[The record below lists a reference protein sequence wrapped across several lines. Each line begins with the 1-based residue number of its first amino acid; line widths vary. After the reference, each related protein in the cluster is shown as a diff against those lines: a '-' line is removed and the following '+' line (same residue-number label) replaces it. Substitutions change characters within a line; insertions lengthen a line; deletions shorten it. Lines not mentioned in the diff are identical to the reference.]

1 MLLCWVC
8 CHVLCVHL
16 FFSGSVC
23 IADTVLCLN
32 DCYVPLLTSCLF
44 SVMLSSWLL
53 SVLTSWLFLWCWLV
67 SLMAS
72 LLFSVMVIIWHVDY
86 LVEWFLCWIVYYF
99 LWCWLVEAVDVIRRA
114 GEQHLPSQAAQ
125 VRRVDQ
131 SSPDVS
137 RTTGTLIST
146 HFYTRISTLHKLGFL
161 QHFIVEGTTAT
172 GGDRIIKISVDC
184 LTEFHLFSIAW
195 VWESISESLCE
206 LRNHKWTA
214 ERPRKILWTAKS
226 TKFAWQKNE
235 ENVCHVFGIVIMA
248 SPVFIARE

>member
-1 MLLCWVC
+1 M
-8 CHVLCVHL
+8 
-16 FFSGSVC
+16 
-23 IADTVLCLN
+23 
-32 DCYVPLLTSCLF
+32 
-44 SVMLSSWLL
+44 
-53 SVLTSWLFLWCWLV
+53 
-67 SLMAS
+67 
-72 LLFSVMVIIWHVDY
+72 
-86 LVEWFLCWIVYYF
+86 
-99 LWCWLVEAVDVIRRA
+99 DVIRRA
-114 GEQHLPSQAAQ
+114 DEQHLPSQAAQ

-226 TKFAWQKNE
+226 TKFAWQKKWRKCLPCLWYCHHGQPGFHSKRVIRPRERIVLGMIAGYSPQYQTPCPPNSTTTTPGEARVWIKE
-235 ENVCHVFGIVIMA
+235 EHFCKKCLNYWLGTMERSVRFNTA
-248 SPVFIARE
+248 SLILFFTVSYPSKGVDNRAFVQATPLASL